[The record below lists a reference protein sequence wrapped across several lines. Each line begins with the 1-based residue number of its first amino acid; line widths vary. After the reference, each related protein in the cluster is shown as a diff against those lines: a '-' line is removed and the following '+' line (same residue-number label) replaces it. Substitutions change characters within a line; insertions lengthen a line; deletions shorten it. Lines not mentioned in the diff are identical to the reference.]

1 MANTVC
7 ALQTK
12 GASLTLT
19 ESAWADLRLQY
30 LNAPDET
37 YLNTGSW
44 GVMAR
49 PVFDQYIARLR
60 ELELNP
66 TRNRV
71 SLRHKVQESRE
82 ELARFLNIQGEDLA
96 FLPNVTVAINQVV
109 NGLDWREGDEILTT
123 DQEYGAILNCLH
135 NVSKRRNVSVVKA
148 EIPVPPEQPSDILKP
163 LEAAFSARTR
173 LVVCSHIT
181 TRTGMI
187 TPIRDIARLAHDKGA
202 LVAID
207 GAHAPGMI
215 PLDIHE
221 SGADFYGG
229 NCHKW
234 LCSPKGVGFLYSNPS
249 VQSQLHH
256 LIVGWGYD
264 KKGVRRESDR
274 PEINGGPF
282 MWGIESWGTVDL
294 AAQSTVGDAVR
305 FQTDIGIDQIAARG
319 RELSGYLRSR
329 VDQLPWARVVS
340 PLSQEMFGSITT
352 CFFEG
357 LGGIELA
364 KTLREQHRITVPVFE
379 EGENCMIRV
388 STHLY
393 NTYAEIDTLMKT
405 LKSIRAA

>member
-1 MANTVC
+1 M
-7 ALQTK
+7 
-12 GASLTLT
+12 T

-66 TRNRV
+66 TRNRG
-71 SLRHKVQESRE
+71 SPKHKVQESRE

-135 NVSKRRNVSVVKA
+135 NVSTRRNVTVVKA

-202 LVAID
+202 LVAFD

-234 LCSPKGVGFLYSNPS
+234 LCSPKGVGFLYAAPS
-249 VQSQLHH
+249 VQSRLHH

-264 KKGVRRESDR
+264 RKGVRCEPDR
-274 PEINGGPF
+274 PKINNGPF

-305 FQTDIGIDQIAARG
+305 FQTGIGIDNIAARG

-329 VDQLPWARVVS
+329 IDQLPWAQVVS
-340 PLSQEMFGSITT
+340 PLAPEMFGSITT

-357 LGGIELA
+357 LGGIGLG
-364 KTLREQHRITVPVFE
+364 KILRERDRITVPVFE
-379 EGENCMIRV
+379 EGEDCLIRV

-393 NTYAEIDTLMKT
+393 NTRSEIDYLIGSLEKV
-405 LKSIRAA
+405 RAKAA